1 MMKKMVM
8 TLVAAFVFA
17 LSACGGGGGGET
29 EDSADSGG
37 ADSSGDSVDAEAAR
51 SAYDQNCLQ
60 CHGENLEGMNG
71 PPLAG
76 QDLSQDHV
84 LSMIQNGAAGMPDSL
99 VSGSEAENLA
109 AWIAN
114 Q

>member
-1 MMKKMVM
+1 MKKIVM
-8 TLVAAFVFA
+8 TLAAALVFA
-17 LSACGGGGGGET
+17 LSACGGGGEEP
-29 EDSADSGG
+29 EDSAESGNTESSGG
-37 ADSSGDSVDAEAAR
+37 SVDAEAAR

-84 LSMIQNGAAGMPDSL
+84 LSMIQNGGAGMPDGL

-109 AWIAN
+109 AWVAD